1 MVRNAR
7 RRVAA
12 IRPRQRWLEAN
23 GQRRLKRLYARQ
35 QLRRQLMHRW
45 SELSRPGLGRSLRSA
60 VRGQSFGY
68 DAGHGDLSES
78 PTKPADAPSPTEVG
92 VSAESGQDLDGHLR
106 ELNNPRPVPIRARSS
121 STAQDG
127 YDAAGWDIIGD

>member
-7 RRVAA
+7 RRVGA
-12 IRPRQRWLEAN
+12 IRPRQMWLEAN

-78 PTKPADAPSPTEVG
+78 TATPVDAEVATQVE
-92 VSAESGQDLDGHLR
+92 VSTESGQDFEGHLR
-106 ELNNPRPVPIRARSS
+106 ELNNPRPVPIRAWSA

-127 YDAAGWDIIGD
+127 YDAAGRDIIGD